1 MTRSA
6 EQAATAPVAAEPAAA
21 GPAADLPPAGL
32 PAVDPPA
39 VDPLAVEA
47 QVCLAMS
54 AAARALVA
62 FYRPLLEPL
71 GLTHPQYLAML
82 ALWQHGDLTLK
93 ALAGLLHLE
102 PATTS
107 PLVRRLEA
115 LGLVERAR
123 DGADERALAIRLTDA
138 GRAMRGRAVGIPAA
152 MVDGLR
158 LDLGQVAQVR
168 EAAQLLLA
176 ACEDAET
183 RRV

>member
-1 MTRSA
+1 MLSALIICPRTRRASIGDVTR
-6 EQAATAPVAAEPAAA
+6 AAAPVPAP
-21 GPAADLPPAGL
+21 GPDAPAT
-32 PAVDPPA
+32 
-39 VDPLAVEA
+39 DPLAVEA

-54 AAARALVA
+54 AAARALVG

-138 GRAMRGRAVGIPAA
+138 GRALRERAVGIPAA
-152 MVDGLR
+152 MVEGLR

-168 EAAQLLLA
+168 KAAQLLLA
-176 ACEDAET
+176 ACEDAEA
-183 RRV
+183 RRA

>member
-1 MTRSA
+1 MHPA
-6 EQAATAPVAAEPAAA
+6 DPAASA
-21 GPAADLPPAGL
+21 STAA
-32 PAVDPPA
+32 PA

-82 ALWQHGDLTLK
+82 ALWQHGDLSLK

-102 PATTS
+102 PATAS

-123 DGADERALAIRLTDA
+123 SGADERALAIRLTDA
-138 GRAMRGRAVGIPAA
+138 GRALRDRAVGIPAA
-152 MVDGLR
+152 MVEGLR

-183 RRV
+183 RRG